1 MNETI
6 KRKLTSDETVLVG
19 AWLQDGEKIQADQ
32 VCQRIEWLTNT
43 VLDQISINGDEWTA
57 MYKDPVDG
65 RIWELSYPESH
76 MYGAGPPRL
85 DLIR

>member
-6 KRKLTSDETVLVG
+6 KRKLTSYETVLVD

-43 VLDQISINGDEWTA
+43 VLDQISINGTSGQRCTKIRLMAE
-57 MYKDPVDG
+57 
-65 RIWELSYPESH
+65 
-76 MYGAGPPRL
+76 YGSL
-85 DLIR
+85 VIQ